1 MREVL
6 FFNGINERVPH
17 IHGNRFNTV
26 ALINPDTKA
35 VAMGAQEMDLLG
47 IPMAMG
53 SRPKVVVMVVI
64 RTGRMRAAQ
73 DSMMA

>member
-1 MREVL
+1 
-6 FFNGINERVPH
+6 
-17 IHGNRFNTV
+17 
-26 ALINPDTKA
+26 
-35 VAMGAQEMDLLG
+35 MDLLG

-53 SRPKVVVMVVI
+53 SSPRVVVMVVI